1 MTYILCVCGG
11 MVAGYIMCAIL
22 TSSKISE
29 LEADNYRKE
38 YEHEYM
44 HTNPEDTYR
53 EDFGG

>member
-38 YEHEYM
+38 YEH
-44 HTNPEDTYR
+44 
-53 EDFGG
+53 